1 MMLPFMPWCR
11 IDREYQIGEARI
23 VPYRGRDIDRV
34 DDCVLRRLERVLS
47 TYRTIG
53 GRPVDHAAIVFY
65 GGHPFGTD
73 LGMEELESL
82 YECVQLACFASL
94 AGRVFFT
101 PEAPGNSDV
110 FRLYVQRFQE
120 DGFVTIR
127 TRRREG
133 HTWSAWALD
142 DIVMGV
148 PPHVSPIRS
157 VSIDQRLLDALVTSA
172 RRGDPGWGRWEHALS
187 CFNQANTD
195 SDAFSYQVEWGLVCS
210 AFERLLDTASDYEA
224 AARGFAETMVPS
236 RPVLVRDA
244 QRHLDRWRGPD
255 APIRLEWLKEFYR
268 VRGDFS
274 HGRLATSQPMAWHWR
289 EHLTLAAIAFPLLVR
304 RLLQRAGLYGLTAA
318 DTVMIDAFE
327 SFADQPGFL
336 APPQDSRSSM
346 DTWWTRAL
354 ARARRYVGG

>member
-1 MMLPFMPWCR
+1 MSVGPRLQRLFGAFMETAPMMLPFMPWCR
-11 IDREYQIGEARI
+11 IDREYQVGEARI
-23 VPYRGRDIDRV
+23 VPYRGRHIDRV
-34 DDCVLRRLERVLS
+34 DDSVRRQLERVLN

-53 GRPVDHAAIVFY
+53 GGPVDHAAIVFY
-65 GGHPFGTD
+65 GAHPFGAD

-82 YECVQLACFASL
+82 YEWVQLACFASL

-172 RRGDPGWGRWEHALS
+172 WRGDPEWGRWEHALS
-187 CFNQANTD
+187 
-195 SDAFSYQVEWGLVCS
+195 
-210 AFERLLDTASDYEA
+210 
-224 AARGFAETMVPS
+224 
-236 RPVLVRDA
+236 
-244 QRHLDRWRGPD
+244 
-255 APIRLEWLKEFYR
+255 
-268 VRGDFS
+268 
-274 HGRLATSQPMAWHWR
+274 
-289 EHLTLAAIAFPLLVR
+289 
-304 RLLQRAGLYGLTAA
+304 
-318 DTVMIDAFE
+318 
-327 SFADQPGFL
+327 
-336 APPQDSRSSM
+336 
-346 DTWWTRAL
+346 
-354 ARARRYVGG
+354 